1 MSLSRMKPKEQ
12 TVLQANLIKKGLKP
26 LLSRQKT
33 ALLLL

>member
-1 MSLSRMKPKEQ
+1 MSLSRMKPKKQ
-12 TVLQANLIKKGLKP
+12 AVLQANLIKQGIKA